1 VAFWKALGKTDG
13 KLCGPHAR
21 KHSIHQPSLKARSMT
36 DLIQVGVIA
45 GAYGVRG
52 EIRVKSYCAV
62 PEDIETYSP
71 LWSEKRDRQFTL
83 AILRPIKNGFAARI
97 TDVANKEE
105 ADALRGT
112 ALYAL
117 RDQLP
122 SLPDDEFYHTDLMG
136 LEVYDTGGALLG
148 KVKTVQNH
156 GADDLLEL
164 QLAGSSA
171 TTFLPFTKSAVP
183 TVDLSAGRLVADPP
197 EGILPDPD
205 KS

>member
-1 VAFWKALGKTDG
+1 MSDMI
-13 KLCGPHAR
+13 C
-21 KHSIHQPSLKARSMT
+21 
-36 DLIQVGVIA
+36 VGTIA

-52 EIRVKSYCAV
+52 EVRVKSYCAT

-71 LWSEKRDRQFTL
+71 LSDESGTRQFTL
-83 AILRPIKNGFAARI
+83 ALLRPIKNGYAARI
-97 TDVANKEE
+97 TDVTTKEE

-112 ALYAL
+112 DLFTDRAN
-117 RDQLP
+117 LP
-122 SLPDDEFYHTDLMG
+122 SLPDDEFYHADLIG
-136 LEVYDTGGALLG
+136 LEVYDTGGTLIG

-171 TTFLPFTKSAVP
+171 TTFLPFTKAAVP

-197 EGILPDPD
+197 IGVLPDRD
-205 KS
+205 EE